1 MRYQIN
7 LLPPRDNNFTDR
19 IIYFSFHYLRYILV
33 ITQLVVIG
41 VFFFRFQI
49 DQKVVDLRDSIKQK
63 SEIITVSNSLL
74 KEMKTID
81 IKMQSI
87 GVAIENQST
96 LQKMYEY
103 FLSSFPADL
112 FLTKMEL
119 RNDGII
125 IEGYTQNII
134 IVKLY
139 HARLNQD
146 KKFLDIKLSTIKKED
161 INYIFTFSL
170 KKFDSTTL

>member
-7 LLPPRDNNFTDR
+7 LLPPRDNNITDR

-41 VFFFRFQI
+41 VFFYRFQI
-49 DQKVVDLRDSIKQK
+49 DQQVVDLRDSIKQK

-81 IKMQSI
+81 TKMQSI
-87 GVAIENQST
+87 GIAVNNQGN

-112 FLTKMEL
+112 YLTKMEL
-119 RNDGII
+119 KPGEIT
-125 IEGYTQNII
+125 IEGYTQNIN
-134 IVKLY
+134 IVKQY
-139 HARLNQD
+139 HNRLTQD
-146 KKFLDIKLSTIKKED
+146 KKFLEIKLESIKRED
-161 INYIFTFSL
+161 VNYIFTFSL
-170 KKFDSTTL
+170 KKFDVTKS